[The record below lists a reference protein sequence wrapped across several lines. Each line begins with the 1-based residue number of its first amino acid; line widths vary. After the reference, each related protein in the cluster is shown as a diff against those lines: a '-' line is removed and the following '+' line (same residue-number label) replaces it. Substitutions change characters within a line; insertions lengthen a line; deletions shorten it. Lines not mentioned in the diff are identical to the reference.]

1 MELIERFE
9 KEKIELA
16 REKIKKGKIS
26 PGLKYLIDDIKAL
39 QEKGL
44 TKRQI
49 WDFLNKTLG
58 VEIKLQSFY
67 TFCNRHLNKPLT
79 SPTTQKIKKSNS
91 EGGKNA
97 KVAQNGYKTPKKIL
111 DEVKSLGVEEDFDR
125 NAGKTGFL
133 DDI

>member
-1 MELIERFE
+1 MGLIEKFE
-9 KEKIELA
+9 KEKVELA
-16 REKIKKGKIS
+16 REKIKKRKVS
-26 PGLKYLIDDIKAL
+26 AGLKYLIDDIKAL

-44 TKRQI
+44 TKKQI
-49 WDFLNKTLG
+49 WDFLNKALK

-67 TFCNRHLNKPLT
+67 TFCNRHLKKPLT

-97 KVAQNGYKTPKKIL
+97 KVAQNGSKTPKTIL
-111 DEVKSLGVEEDFDR
+111 DEVKSSGVEEDFDR